1 MINKYLRG
9 SSLVLVVVVM
19 AGIIIVVFG
28 ASRLTLVQ
36 YNQANR
42 DEDNVFAL
50 YAAKAGIEDGL
61 LRYRY
66 NRNTETADTKVARYN
81 LTTGFS
87 AGEVAE
93 NSKPTAADFA
103 PTAQFYDMKLQFRKG
118 QIGTFDTS
126 TPDSVAK
133 DDTLEL
139 TGFSNTPDM
148 YYLRYW
154 FEFTDCG
161 NTPPANRLV
170 QIQQISQ
177 TNNSNNPIV
186 YDQTTVNYP
195 AIGAIVDSRDSG
207 NLFIRT
213 TLGQDSALTS
223 SVRLRPYGCSIKYS
237 LATSL
242 TSNGTGQGNDNGPEF
257 DSSKSTI
264 TSTGYYG
271 AAKRTL
277 IGEVDRVS
285 GQLISIYDFNL
296 YSGEGNIRP

>member
-1 MINKYLRG
+1 MKRSRA

-103 PTAQFYDMKLQFRKG
+103 PTAQ
-118 QIGTFDTS
+118 
-126 TPDSVAK
+126 
-133 DDTLEL
+133 
-139 TGFSNTPDM
+139 
-148 YYLRYW
+148 
-154 FEFTDCG
+154 
-161 NTPPANRLV
+161 
-170 QIQQISQ
+170 
-177 TNNSNNPIV
+177 
-186 YDQTTVNYP
+186 
-195 AIGAIVDSRDSG
+195 
-207 NLFIRT
+207 
-213 TLGQDSALTS
+213 
-223 SVRLRPYGCSIKYS
+223 
-237 LATSL
+237 
-242 TSNGTGQGNDNGPEF
+242 
-257 DSSKSTI
+257 
-264 TSTGYYG
+264 
-271 AAKRTL
+271 
-277 IGEVDRVS
+277 
-285 GQLISIYDFNL
+285 
-296 YSGEGNIRP
+296 